1 MRLTV
6 SQEEILKCNILQYS
20 LTRERRSEERWE
32 RRKRRRM
39 AKRGEGEEKRS
50 RKGRDLDFYHGS
62 ILVLRQRL
70 PSLTSSQSSSPCSF
84 PVSRSRTI
92 SPTLSEEVTWQLLF
106 AFLSY
111 WRKYLIKF
119 RKRRHLEGDQ
129 LLFASPCRLRPTHQN
144 LYSESYFAK
153 QCLEST
159 PVSSNSSMD
168 VATNNVE

>member
-20 LTRERRSEERWE
+20 LTRERRSEERWG

-39 AKRGEGEEKRS
+39 AKRGRVAREKES
-50 RKGRDLDFYHGS
+50 GKGRDLDFYHGS

-84 PVSRSRTI
+84 SVSRPRTI
-92 SPTLSEEVTWQLLF
+92 SPTPSEEVTWQLLF

-129 LLFASPCRLRPTHQN
+129 LLLIPSAVPNRSIRICTSSHISR
-144 LYSESYFAK
+144 SD
-153 QCLEST
+153 
-159 PVSSNSSMD
+159 VSK
-168 VATNNVE
+168 AFL

>member
-1 MRLTV
+1 M
-6 SQEEILKCNILQYS
+6 QYS
-20 LTRERRSEERWE
+20 TIFTDEGTRVGGAVGAEEKTTDGEKGGRERRS
-32 RRKRRRM
+32 
-39 AKRGEGEEKRS
+39 G
-50 RKGRDLDFYHGS
+50 KGRDLDFYHGS

-84 PVSRSRTI
+84 PVSRPRTI

-119 RKRRHLEGDQ
+119 RERRHLEGDR
-129 LLFASPCRLRPTHQN
+129 LLLASPCRSRPTHQN
-144 LYSESYFAK
+144 LYSKSYSTK

-168 VATNNVE
+168 VVANNVE